1 VAGTWWPEVRK
12 GDLVGYLTDEEHRRL
27 FAAMEA
33 ATAAEGDVILSK
45 GSPSR
50 SLLLLEEGEVEVVGD
65 TAGEAVVYA
74 RLGPGSVVGEVGF
87 VDGRPRTHSVRA
99 VSACRLRRLTRE
111 RLLHLVKDDPALF
124 AKLTIAMAELI
135 AFRFRGA
142 VDALEQVRTFASSL
156 RDPEER
162 VASFDEVD
170 DPLSED
176 VVEFL
181 TDMAR
186 KGRDDATGI

>member
-1 VAGTWWPEVRK
+1 MPGTWWPEARK
-12 GDLVGYLTDEEHRRL
+12 GDLVGYLSDEEHRRL
-27 FAAMEA
+27 SAAMET
-33 ATAAEGDVILSK
+33 ATAAAGDVILSK

-50 SLLLLEEGEVEVVGD
+50 SLLLLEEGEVEVVGEA
-65 TAGEAVVYA
+65 AGEAVVYA
-74 RLGPGSVVGEVGF
+74 QLGPGSVVGEVGF

-99 VSACRLRRLTRE
+99 VTPCRLRRLTRE
-111 RLLHLVKDDPALF
+111 RLLLLVKDDPGLF

-142 VDALEQVRTFASSL
+142 VDALEQVRSFASSL
-156 RDPEER
+156 REPEESL
-162 VASFDEVD
+162 AAFDEVD

-181 TDMAR
+181 KDMAR

>member
-1 VAGTWWPEVRK
+1 LAGTWWPEVRK
-12 GDLVGYLTDEEHRRL
+12 GDLVGCLTDEEHHRL
-27 FAAMEA
+27 FSAMEA
-33 ATAAEGDVILSK
+33 ATAAAGDVILSK

-65 TAGEAVVYA
+65 AAGEAVVYA
-74 RLGPGSVVGEVGF
+74 KLGPGSVVGEVGF

-111 RLLHLVKDDPALF
+111 RLLHLVKDDPGLF

-142 VDALEQVRTFASSL
+142 VGALEQVRTFASSL

-162 VASFDEVD
+162 LASFDEVD

-181 TDMAR
+181 KDMAR